1 MSQASAQREP
11 SMEEILSSI
20 RRIIEDSDTTS
31 NDNAGPSQA
40 KESAAKPEPG
50 DEVVEEIDAFLEEL
64 SDNRPAE
71 EVIKPEPANE
81 DQSAPMKDVTP
92 VAKPETVAPIAADK
106 PSPVAAVTV
115 KPVESVAAPAPAEKS
130 PAPLTAEKPAEP
142 VSRPQARAEDVKPAA
157 AAPTVRPATVSTPAA
172 AAASAAKP
180 SQPAAAPVPAKEP
193 TPSPARLQPI
203 VSAETGRQVQAA
215 FGELNEAFQKSRAKS
230 FDQVAEEM
238 IRPML
243 QDWLDNNLP
252 TLVERL
258 VREEIERVARGE

>member
-31 NDNAGPSQA
+31 NDNAGPIEA
-40 KESAAKPEPG
+40 RESAAKPGPG

-64 SDNRPAE
+64 SDNRPVE

-81 DQSAPMKDVTP
+81 DQSVQMKDVTP
-92 VAKPETVAPIAADK
+92 AAKPETVAAVAVDK
-106 PSPVAAVTV
+106 PAAAAAAAV
-115 KPVESVAAPAPAEKS
+115 KPVESTIAPAPAEKS
-130 PAPLTAEKPAEP
+130 PAPTAAEP
-142 VSRPQARAEDVKPAA
+142 ASKLQARTEEA
-157 AAPTVRPATVSTPAA
+157 RPATAAPAA
-172 AAASAAKP
+172 RPAVAAMPAASAASAAKP

-193 TPSPARLQPI
+193 ALSAARLQPI

-258 VREEIERVARGE
+258 VREEI

>member
-31 NDNAGPSQA
+31 NDNAGPIEA
-40 KESAAKPEPG
+40 RESAAKPGPG

-64 SDNRPAE
+64 SDNRPVE
-71 EVIKPEPANE
+71 EVIKPEPANK
-81 DQSAPMKDVTP
+81 DQSAQMKDVTP
-92 VAKPETVAPIAADK
+92 VVKPETVGPVVVDK
-106 PSPVAAVTV
+106 PAASAAATV
-115 KPVESVAAPAPAEKS
+115 KPVESTIAPAPAEKS
-130 PAPLTAEKPAEP
+130 PAPTAAELASKPQVRTEEAKP
-142 VSRPQARAEDVKPAA
+142 VTAT
-157 AAPTVRPATVSTPAA
+157 PTVRPAAVSAP

-193 TPSPARLQPI
+193 SLSAARLQPI

>member
-1 MSQASAQREP
+1 
-11 SMEEILSSI
+11 MEEILSSI

-40 KESAAKPEPG
+40 RGKRLPKPVPG

-71 EVIKPEPANE
+71 DG
-81 DQSAPMKDVTP
+81 DQAGTGQRG
-92 VAKPETVAPIAADK
+92 PIGADEGRDARGEARNRG
-106 PSPVAAVTV
+106 PVAAAKAAQPPRRV
-115 KPVESVAAPAPAEKS
+115 KPVESVAVRAPAEKS
-130 PAPLTAEKPAEP
+130 PAPTAAELASKLQVRTEEAKPVTA
-142 VSRPQARAEDVKPAA
+142 APAA
-157 AAPTVRPATVSTPAA
+157 RPAVAAMPAA
-172 AAASAAKP
+172 SAASAAKP

-193 TPSPARLQPI
+193 SLSAARLQPI

>member
-31 NDNAGPSQA
+31 
-40 KESAAKPEPG
+40 ESAGASDDTGGDDKTMPG

-64 SDNRPAE
+64 SDNKPSE
-71 EVIKPEPANE
+71 DVIKPEPANQ
-81 DQSAPMKDVTP
+81 DQSTPMKDVTP
-92 VAKPETVAPIAADK
+92 VAAAPAAKPHAAANTEHAGKAADK
-106 PSPVAAVTV
+106 PVISEVQAKPAAPAAKPEPRPEL
-115 KPVESVAAPAPAEKS
+115 KPVEVSAKPAAVAPSAE
-130 PAPLTAEKPAEP
+130 AEKPA
-142 VSRPQARAEDVKPAA
+142 DAA
-157 AAPTVRPATVSTPAA
+157 AKAEP
-172 AAASAAKP
+172 KP
-180 SQPAAAPVPAKEP
+180 QQPAAVASPAKEP
-193 TPSPARLQPI
+193 SPARVQPI
-203 VSAETGRQVQAA
+203 VSEKTGRQVQAA
-215 FGELNEAFQKSRAKS
+215 FGELNEAFQKSRAAS
-230 FDQVAEEM
+230 FDQMAEEM